1 MTALMIMY
9 LVGGVILM
17 ALSIPL
23 IRGRIPPNGLYG
35 FRVKKTLAEPR
46 IWYPVNT
53 YAGKWL
59 LVIGVWVIFAALTL
73 RGVAHISLE
82 AYALGVLAVV
92 IVLLI
97 TSLGMVVRYMNS
109 IR

>member
-1 MTALMIMY
+1 MAALMIVC
-9 LVGGVILM
+9 LVGGVLSM

-35 FRVKKTLAEPR
+35 FRVKKTLADPR

-59 LVIGVWVIFAALTL
+59 LVTGVWVIFAALTL
-73 RGVAHISLE
+73 RGVPRISLQ

-92 IVLLI
+92 VVLLI
-97 TSLGMVVRYMNS
+97 VGLSMVVRYMNS
-109 IR
+109 IK